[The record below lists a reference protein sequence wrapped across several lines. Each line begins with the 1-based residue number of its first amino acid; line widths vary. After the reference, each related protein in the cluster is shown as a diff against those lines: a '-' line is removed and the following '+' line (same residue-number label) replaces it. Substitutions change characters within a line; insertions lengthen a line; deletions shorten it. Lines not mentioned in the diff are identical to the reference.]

1 MSGGSMNYLFVQI
14 EEYADMLEDK
24 ELIELAK
31 DMSKLFH
38 DAEWYHSSDTCLGTY
53 RESIK
58 AFKDKWFKNSRQER
72 MKGYIDQ
79 ALEKTRADL
88 YATIGVPL
96 MCQDC
101 KHSTPCEHKAYVKCD
116 KHPGCLW
123 HNMDSCEDFEK

>member
-1 MSGGSMNYLFVQI
+1 MSGGSMNYIFVQI

-31 DMSKLFH
+31 DMATLFH

-53 RESIK
+53 RESVK
-58 AFKDKWFKNSRQER
+58 TFKDKWFKDSRQER
-72 MKGYIDQ
+72 MRGYIDK

-96 MCQDC
+96 MCRDC
-101 KHSTPCEHKAYVKCD
+101 KHSTPCDNKAYVMCD